1 MPVKSISAKQLAGA
15 VDAVKKA
22 VGDKA
27 FAKLPPLTP
36 SVGPIVGT
44 GTIVGFVIRDQ
55 DAGSIGDLDGLAKDL
70 AKKLDGA
77 GAKPAALLHDGHL
90 IVGFMPRSTVTFG

>member
-36 SVGPIVGT
+36 SVGPK
-44 GTIVGFVIRDQ
+44 
-55 DAGSIGDLDGLAKDL
+55 IGRA
-70 AKKLDGA
+70 
-77 GAKPAALLHDGHL
+77 H
-90 IVGFMPRSTVTFG
+90 V